1 MKKVEYWGHLKGKNV
16 SVEDEFRFSGVG
28 GQRMAA
34 VGGEIALVPLKSIEE
49 GGAVN
54 TFRCLVRKNITQVKF
69 QSTSR

>member
-34 VGGEIALVPLKSIEE
+34 VGGKIALVPLKSIEE
-49 GGAVN
+49 GG
-54 TFRCLVRKNITQVKF
+54 CC
-69 QSTSR
+69 